1 MTIKETANLLHIK
14 EHVLRYWEEELGL
27 DIKRNEMGYREYGS
41 RDIEM
46 FKKIHSLR
54 SQGVGLRE
62 IRDGIT
68 VARDNATPDNAAP
81 DNASPKDDC
90 SQAGDADAPSLPDE
104 IKVVD
109 FKTAQLQSLMNK
121 IVANAFHENRDILVS
136 SIMDELIN
144 KNKKSIT
151 SSLRG
156 ELTED
161 VMKQIDIILREQEER
176 DEARFRRLDEAIRN
190 LQDARSE
197 AAATRSKK
205 RLFKR

>member
-27 DIKRNEMGYREYGS
+27 EIKRNEMGYREYGD

-46 FKKIHSLR
+46 FKKIHNLR
-54 SQGVGLRE
+54 GQGIGLKE

-68 VARDNATPDNAAP
+68 AARENVKPDDVTNTA
-81 DNASPKDDC
+81 
-90 SQAGDADAPSLPDE
+90 SLPDE

-144 KNKKSIT
+144 KNKKIIT

-161 VMKQIDIILREQEER
+161 VMKQIDIILKEQEER
-176 DEARFRRLDEAIRN
+176 DEERFRRLDETIRN
-190 LQDARSE
+190 LQDARLE